1 MNTDIKDIMQEMY
14 NFNFQLSILHKILG
28 VDFSRCFEFSH
39 AIKETDPKVGM
50 DILDIGATRV
60 SFFPLFVGSKG
71 AKVTVIDVDKN
82 VHKIKQY
89 AKNRVYEENISTLVC
104 DATKM
109 KFPDSVFDIV
119 YCISTI
125 EHIDHEG
132 DVMTME
138 EIGRVLKPGG
148 KAIISVPYGQY
159 EESTWGKWFFRVYDY
174 TALENRLI
182 KPSKLKLKNVIF
194 HGDYRVRKFSNALY
208 KLPKPFRLSF
218 GWTHLLFAKHFMNLD
233 AAKKSDAGMA
243 IIVLNKN

>member
-28 VDFSRCFEFSH
+28 VDFSRCFEYSH

-60 SFFPLFVGSKG
+60 SFFPLFIGSKG
-71 AKVTVIDVDKN
+71 AKVTVIDVDQN
-82 VHKIKQY
+82 VHKIKKY
-89 AKNRVYEENISTLVC
+89 AKNKVDAENLNTLLC

-109 KFPDSVFDIV
+109 NFPDSFYDLV

-125 EHIDHEG
+125 EHIDYEG
-132 DVMTME
+132 DIMAME

-174 TALENRLI
+174 AALDHRLI
-182 KPSKLKLKNVIF
+182 KPSKLNLNSVIF
-194 HGDYRVRKFSNALY
+194 HGDSKVRKFSNALY
-208 KLPKPFRLSF
+208 KLPKPFRLSL
-218 GWTHLLFAKHFMNLD
+218 GWSHILFAKYFYNKDNAGKND
-233 AAKKSDAGMA
+233 AEMA
-243 IIVLNKN
+243 IIILDK